1 METKK
6 QIRNDMFKRDEVSLV
21 LEAEKNPSFNE
32 CRKLIS
38 EKFSKPEENLDVYGV
53 KGSFGSKSFVIKA
66 YVYDSKED
74 LQKAVQKTGKQREAE
89 KKAQEEA
96 KKAEEEAKKAEEE
109 AKKAEATPAA

>member
-6 QIRNDMFKRDEVSLV
+6 QIRNDMFRRQEVSFV
-21 LEAEKNPSFNE
+21 LEAEKNPNFDE

-38 EKFSKPEENLDVYGV
+38 EKFSKPEENIDVYGV
-53 KGSFGSKSFVIKA
+53 RGSFGSKSFVIKA

-89 KKAQEEA
+89 KKAEEER
-96 KKAEEEAKKAEEE
+96 KKAEEEAKKAEE
-109 AKKAEATPAA
+109 TPAA